1 MAVEP
6 ASLSQAQSVRRLS
19 RREPYPGRRRRIR
32 QRDKFLGEVDLDLPT
47 ACRGVSVCPAR
58 LTFSGLAM
66 DPTASLFSAQ
76 LLPPPLA
83 SIDPAE
89 RLGIDL
95 SSLRTDEDFL
105 QVLTSV
111 LTAIPRGEI
120 TPAEGAQIAER
131 VDARLRASRRLPR
144 LMRRPAIQTSPGPSD
159 TVISEHRNPCE
170 KTMTDDAAWPLAQ
183 HVCRTGYADL
193 PASAVESAR
202 RDILDT
208 FGCMLGGSGSPG
220 IDELFA
226 VIARWGGREE
236 SRVLLRGTRLPAAQA
251 ALLNASMGHA
261 LDFDD
266 TLDTGGSIHP
276 GVSVLGSVLAVCDSL
291 GGVSGRDLLLVVAL
305 GLDVSCRI
313 ALASTLDRGWH
324 RTAAIGVF
332 GATAAADKLIVL
344 TPEQMLAAFGIAYS
358 HAAGNRQCILD
369 GALTKRMQA
378 GQAASAGVFSALL
391 AQTGFTGA
399 RNIFNG
405 RFGLLE
411 LYQPNGYDASV
422 LLRDLGTGFRG
433 EALSYKPYPCGRP
446 LHAAIDAALAARAR
460 LNIERPDDIEA
471 VTIEADPAGHTEQFG
486 RGPAKRRPTQVVE
499 AQFAQPFLVATAL
512 VHGKVGIA
520 EVDGLG
526 DASVLALSDRFAGVA
541 RDQRPRG
548 SLSITVQRTDGRS
561 VTVEASD
568 PIGSPAKPLTNA
580 QLETKF
586 RDCARNAVQPL
597 SDESVDGVL
606 AAIGRFETLP
616 DAQELMTAFAG

>member
-1 MAVEP
+1 MNFVLLWTWLDP
-6 ASLSQAQSVRRLS
+6 
-19 RREPYPGRRRRIR
+19 R
-32 QRDKFLGEVDLDLPT
+32 Q
-47 ACRGVSVCPAR
+47 
-58 LTFSGLAM
+58 
-66 DPTASLFSAQ
+66 
-76 LLPPPLA
+76 
-83 SIDPAE
+83 
-89 RLGIDL
+89 
-95 SSLRTDEDFL
+95 
-105 QVLTSV
+105 
-111 LTAIPRGEI
+111 
-120 TPAEGAQIAER
+120 
-131 VDARLRASRRLPR
+131 
-144 LMRRPAIQTSPGPSD
+144 
-159 TVISEHRNPCE
+159 VISEHRCGWE
-170 KTMTDDAAWPLAQ
+170 KMMTDDPAWPLAQ

-193 PASAVESAR
+193 PASAIASAR

-220 IDELFA
+220 IGELFA
-226 VIARWGGREE
+226 VISRWGGLPE
-236 SRVLLRGTRLPAAQA
+236 SRVLLRGMRLPAQQA

-291 GGVSGRDLLLVVAL
+291 GGVSGRDVLLAVAL
-305 GLDVSCRI
+305 GLDLSCRI

-332 GATAAADKLIVL
+332 GATAAAGKLL
-344 TPEQMLAAFGIAYS
+344 GLNPEQMLAAFGIAYS

-378 GQAASAGVFSALL
+378 GQAAAAGGFSAVL

-405 RFGLLE
+405 RFGFFE

-422 LLRDLGTGFRG
+422 LLRDLGTAFRG

-460 LNIERPDDIEA
+460 LEIKRREDIEL
-471 VTIEADPAGHTEQFG
+471 VTIEADPGGHADQFG
-486 RGPAKRRPTQVVE
+486 RGPTKRRPTQVVE

-526 DASVLALSDRFAGVA
+526 DAAVLSLSDRIAGVA
-541 RDQRPRG
+541 RDERPRG
-548 SLSITVQRTDGRS
+548 SLSVTVQRTDGRS

-568 PIGSPAKPLTNA
+568 PIGSPEKPLTNA
-580 QLETKF
+580 QLEAKF
-586 RDCARNAVQPL
+586 RDCARHAVQPL
-597 SDESVDGVL
+597 SDESLDGVL
-606 AAIGRFETLP
+606 GAIRRLETLP
-616 DAQELMTAFAG
+616 D

>member
-1 MAVEP
+1 
-6 ASLSQAQSVRRLS
+6 
-19 RREPYPGRRRRIR
+19 
-32 QRDKFLGEVDLDLPT
+32 
-47 ACRGVSVCPAR
+47 
-58 LTFSGLAM
+58 
-66 DPTASLFSAQ
+66 
-76 LLPPPLA
+76 
-83 SIDPAE
+83 
-89 RLGIDL
+89 
-95 SSLRTDEDFL
+95 
-105 QVLTSV
+105 
-111 LTAIPRGEI
+111 
-120 TPAEGAQIAER
+120 
-131 VDARLRASRRLPR
+131 
-144 LMRRPAIQTSPGPSD
+144 
-159 TVISEHRNPCE
+159 
-170 KTMTDDAAWPLAQ
+170 MTDDAARPLAR

-226 VIARWGGREE
+226 VLSRWGGREE
-236 SRVLLRGTRLPAAQA
+236 SRVLLRGARLPAPQA

-291 GGVSGRDLLLVVAL
+291 GSASGSVRGGVSGRDVLLAVAL

-332 GATAAADKLIVL
+332 GATAAAGKLIGL

-369 GALTKRMQA
+369 GALTKRLQA
-378 GQAASAGVFSALL
+378 GQAANAGVFSAVL

-399 RNIFNG
+399 RNVFNG
-405 RFGLLE
+405 RFGFLE

-422 LLRDLGTGFRG
+422 LLRDLGAVFRG

-446 LHAAIDAALAARAR
+446 LHAAIDAALAVRAQ
-460 LNIERPDDIEA
+460 LEIEQPDDIA
-471 VTIEADPAGHTEQFG
+471 SVTIEVDPAGHSDQFA

-520 EVDGLG
+520 EVNGLG
-526 DASVLALSDRFAGVA
+526 DAAVLSLSDRIAGVA
-541 RDQRPRG
+541 RDERPRG
-548 SLSITVQRTDGRS
+548 SLSVTVQRTDGRS
-561 VTVEASD
+561 VTVEASG
-568 PIGSPAKPLTNA
+568 PIGSPEKPLTNA
-580 QLETKF
+580 QLEAKF
-586 RDCARNAVQPL
+586 RDCARHAVQPL
-597 SDESVDGVL
+597 SDESLDGVL
-606 AAIGRFETLP
+606 GVIRRLETLP
-616 DAQELMTAFAG
+616 DAQELMAAFAG